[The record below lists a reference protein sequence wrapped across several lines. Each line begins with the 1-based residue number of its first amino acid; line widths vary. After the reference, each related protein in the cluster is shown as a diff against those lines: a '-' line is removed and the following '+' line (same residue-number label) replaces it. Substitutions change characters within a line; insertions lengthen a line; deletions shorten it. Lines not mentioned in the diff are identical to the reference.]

1 MWHLLELG
9 VYYFLKSL
17 QVPRKVNLSK
27 TLKQDTK
34 KVFEQIANFENYS
47 KYIPGCSSAQ
57 VLERNKNHEVG
68 ELKFDFLL
76 RKYSITSKNI
86 LLDNKI
92 HIEQIDGPFEFFKGE
107 WIINKTKD
115 SLTEIIFKSEFKLP
129 FLLDNLLPDQ
139 AINLFCEG
147 AMEAFIK
154 RLETTEEN

>member
-1 MWHLLELG
+1 MT
-9 VYYFLKSL
+9 
-17 QVPRKVNLSK
+17 RKVKLSK
-27 TLKQDTK
+27 ILKENST
-34 KVFEQIANFENYS
+34 KVFQQIANFENYS

-57 VLERNKNHEVG
+57 VLEKDKDCEVG

-86 LLDNKI
+86 LLDNRI
-92 HIEQIDGPFEFFKGE
+92 HIEQIEGPFEYFKGE

-139 AINLFCEG
+139 AISIFCEG

>member
-1 MWHLLELG
+1 MT
-9 VYYFLKSL
+9 
-17 QVPRKVNLSK
+17 RKVNLSK
-27 TLKQDTK
+27 ILKEK
-34 KVFEQIANFENYS
+34 SAKVFQQIANFENYS

-57 VLERNKNHEVG
+57 VLEKNKDYEVG

-86 LLDNKI
+86 LLDNRI
-92 HIEQIDGPFEFFKGE
+92 HIEQIEGPFEYFKGE
-107 WIINKTKD
+107 WSINKTKD

-139 AINLFCEG
+139 AINIFCEG

>member
-1 MWHLLELG
+1 MT
-9 VYYFLKSL
+9 
-17 QVPRKVNLSK
+17 RKVNLSK
-27 TLKQDTK
+27 ILKEKST
-34 KVFEQIANFENYS
+34 KVFQQIANFENYS

-57 VLERNKNHEVG
+57 VLENNKDYEVG

-86 LLDNKI
+86 LLDNRI
-92 HIEQIDGPFEFFKGE
+92 HIEQIEGPFEYFKGE

-115 SLTEIIFKSEFKLP
+115 SLTEIIFNSEFKLP

-139 AINLFCEG
+139 AINIFCEG

>member
-1 MWHLLELG
+1 
-9 VYYFLKSL
+9 VT
-17 QVPRKVNLSK
+17 RKVNLSK
-27 TLKQDTK
+27 ILKEKST
-34 KVFEQIANFENYS
+34 KVFQQIANFENYS

-57 VLERNKNHEVG
+57 VLEKNKDYEVG

-92 HIEQIDGPFEFFKGE
+92 KIEQVEGPFDFFKGE

-115 SLTEIIFKSEFKLP
+115 LSTEIIFKSEFKLP

-139 AINLFCEG
+139 AINIFCEG

-154 RLETTEEN
+154 RLESIEEN

>member
-1 MWHLLELG
+1 MT
-9 VYYFLKSL
+9 
-17 QVPRKVNLSK
+17 RKVNLSK
-27 TLKQDTK
+27 ILKEKST
-34 KVFEQIANFENYS
+34 KVFQQIANFENYS

-57 VLERNKNHEVG
+57 VLEKNKDYEVG

-86 LLDNKI
+86 LLDNRI
-92 HIEQIDGPFEFFKGE
+92 HIEQIEGPFEYFKGE

-139 AINLFCEG
+139 AINIFCEG

-154 RLETTEEN
+154 RFETTEEN

>member
-1 MWHLLELG
+1 MT
-9 VYYFLKSL
+9 
-17 QVPRKVNLSK
+17 RAVNLSK
-27 TLKQDTK
+27 IIAENNK
-34 KVFEQIANFENYS
+34 KVFQQIANFENYS
-47 KYIPGCSSAQ
+47 KYIPGCSSAK
-57 VLERNKNHEVG
+57 VLQKNKDFEVG

-86 LLDNKI
+86 LLDNRI
-92 HIEQIDGPFEFFKGE
+92 HIEQIEGPFEYFKGE

-139 AINLFCEG
+139 AINIFCEG

>member
-1 MWHLLELG
+1 MIRIGILG
-9 VYYFLKSL
+9 DIGSGKTYVAKSFGY
-17 QVPRKVNLSK
+17 P
-27 TLKQDTK
+27 
-34 KVFEQIANFENYS
+34 VFNADY
-47 KYIPGCSSAQ
+47 
-57 VLERNKNHEVG
+57 EVG

-92 HIEQIDGPFEFFKGE
+92 QIEQIEGPFEFFKGE

-115 SLTEIIFKSEFKLP
+115 LSAEIIFNSEFKLP

-139 AINLFCEG
+139 AINIFCEG

-154 RLETTEEN
+154 RLERTEEG

>member
-1 MWHLLELG
+1 
-9 VYYFLKSL
+9 VT
-17 QVPRKVNLSK
+17 RKVNLSK
-27 TLKQDTK
+27 ILKEKST
-34 KVFEQIANFENYS
+34 KVFQQIANFENYS

-57 VLERNKNHEVG
+57 VLEKNKDYEVG

-86 LLDNKI
+86 LLDNRI
-92 HIEQIDGPFEFFKGE
+92 HIEQIEGPFEYFKGE

-139 AINLFCEG
+139 AINIFCEG

>member
-1 MWHLLELG
+1 MT
-9 VYYFLKSL
+9 
-17 QVPRKVNLSK
+17 RKVNLSK
-27 TLKQDTK
+27 ILKEKST
-34 KVFEQIANFENYS
+34 KVFQQIANFENYS

-57 VLERNKNHEVG
+57 VLEKNKDYEVG

-86 LLDNKI
+86 LLDNRI
-92 HIEQIDGPFEFFKGE
+92 HIEQIEGPFEYFKGE

-139 AINLFCEG
+139 AINIFCEG

-154 RLETTEEN
+154 RLERAEEG

>member
-1 MWHLLELG
+1 MT
-9 VYYFLKSL
+9 
-17 QVPRKVNLSK
+17 RKVNLSK
-27 TLKQDTK
+27 ILKEK
-34 KVFEQIANFENYS
+34 SAKVFQQIANFENYS

-57 VLERNKNHEVG
+57 VLEKNKDYEVG

-86 LLDNKI
+86 LLDNRI
-92 HIEQIDGPFEFFKGE
+92 HIEQIEGPFEYFKGE

-139 AINLFCEG
+139 AINIFCEG

>member
-57 VLERNKNHEVG
+57 VLERNKDYEVG

>member
-1 MWHLLELG
+1 
-9 VYYFLKSL
+9 
-17 QVPRKVNLSK
+17 VPRKVNLSK

-107 WIINKTKD
+107 WIINKIKD
-115 SLTEIIFKSEFKLP
+115 S

>member
-1 MWHLLELG
+1 MT
-9 VYYFLKSL
+9 
-17 QVPRKVNLSK
+17 RKVNLSK
-27 TLKQDTK
+27 ILKEKST
-34 KVFEQIANFENYS
+34 KVFQQIANFENYS

-57 VLERNKNHEVG
+57 VLEKNKDYEVG
-68 ELKFDFLL
+68 ELRFDFLL

-86 LLDNKI
+86 LLDNRI
-92 HIEQIDGPFEFFKGE
+92 HIEQIEGPFEYFKGE

-139 AINLFCEG
+139 AINICCEG

>member
-1 MWHLLELG
+1 M
-9 VYYFLKSL
+9 
-17 QVPRKVNLSK
+17 
-27 TLKQDTK
+27 
-34 KVFEQIANFENYS
+34 
-47 KYIPGCSSAQ
+47 
-57 VLERNKNHEVG
+57 LERNKDHEVG

-115 SLTEIIFKSEFKLP
+115 LSTEIIFKSEFKLP

-139 AINLFCEG
+139 AINIFCEG

-154 RLETTEEN
+154 RLENTEEN

>member
-1 MWHLLELG
+1 MT
-9 VYYFLKSL
+9 
-17 QVPRKVNLSK
+17 RKVNLSK
-27 TLKQDTK
+27 ILKEKST
-34 KVFEQIANFENYS
+34 KVFQQIANFENYS

-57 VLERNKNHEVG
+57 VLENNKDYEVG

-86 LLDNKI
+86 LLDNRI
-92 HIEQIDGPFEFFKGE
+92 HIEQIEGPFEYFKGE

-139 AINLFCEG
+139 AINIFCEG

>member
-1 MWHLLELG
+1 
-9 VYYFLKSL
+9 VT
-17 QVPRKVNLSK
+17 RKVNLSK
-27 TLKQDTK
+27 ILKEK
-34 KVFEQIANFENYS
+34 SAKVFQQIANFENYS

-57 VLERNKNHEVG
+57 VLEKNKDYEVG

-86 LLDNKI
+86 LLDNRI
-92 HIEQIDGPFEFFKGE
+92 HIEQIEGPFEYFKGE

-139 AINLFCEG
+139 AINIFCEG

>member
-1 MWHLLELG
+1 M
-9 VYYFLKSL
+9 
-17 QVPRKVNLSK
+17 PRKVNLSK

-57 VLERNKNHEVG
+57 VLERNKDHEVG

-115 SLTEIIFKSEFKLP
+115 LSTEIIFKSEFKLP

-139 AINLFCEG
+139 AINIFCGG

-154 RLETTEEN
+154 RLENTEEN